1 MPVINLVCTSKALR
15 NAGAYVFADWRERR
29 LEGREK
35 KHFFI
40 RFPAAGSF
48 FIRIC
53 TDPDKDTKLKVFM
66 TGKIE
71 IRMQRVWLCEE
82 KTQVK
87 GRFFM
92 RKLCLAL
99 LVLALTIPTMGA
111 VNITLTRVG
120 DTNQLT
126 LGFTSDAEVRAF
138 AFDVTVTDAALLT
151 STITRVGGADANYYV
166 TPTNVGFTTIGNVLR
181 PWPYNSP
188 AVDANASKF
197 TVEMGS
203 LYASNDPCS
212 AHKFPPPLT
221 GNLVTF
227 YVAKAKRGAD
237 NQITVTVT
245 QANAKRGK
253 VVLKGPPVTSV
264 DPVLPAAVVLQWECM
279 QVGEKV
285 GGVQIG
291 AAEYANWITLNK
303 PLSWCHP
310 GHYLGD
316 ANLDCVIDTTDLFGV
331 NGDELW
337 AYMNSIGAS
346 WPDANYAPSD
356 DCNNDL
362 VIDTTDYFGW
372 SVPIAQEGL
381 VFGLLEALVVPPPC
395 SQGVLP

>member
-1 MPVINLVCTSKALR
+1 M
-15 NAGAYVFADWRERR
+15 
-29 LEGREK
+29 K
-35 KHFFI
+35 K
-40 RFPAAGSF
+40 
-48 FIRIC
+48 
-53 TDPDKDTKLKVFM
+53 V
-66 TGKIE
+66 
-71 IRMQRVWLCEE
+71 
-82 KTQVK
+82 
-87 GRFFM
+87 
-92 RKLCLAL
+92 CLAL

-120 DTNQLT
+120 DTNQLV
-126 LGFTSDAEVRAF
+126 LGYTTDLEVRAF

-166 TPTNVGFTTIGNVLR
+166 TPTNVGFTTIGGVLR

-227 YVAKAKRGAD
+227 YVDKAKRGAD
-237 NQITVTVT
+237 NKITVTVT
-245 QANAKRGK
+245 AANAKRGK
-253 VVLKGPPVTSV
+253 VVMKGPPVTSV
-264 DPVLPAAVVLQWECM
+264 DPVLPAAVELIFDCM
-279 QVGEKV
+279 LPGETV
-285 GGVQIG
+285 GGNLITPQMYADWIMIG
-291 AAEYANWITLNK
+291 K
-303 PLSWCHP
+303 PNSWCHP

-316 ANLDCVIDTTDLFGV
+316 ANLDCLIDTTDLFGV
-331 NGDELW
+331 NGDEPW
-337 AYMNSIGAS
+337 AYLNTIFAT

-362 VIDTTDYFGW
+362 TIDTTDYFGW
-372 SVPIAQEGL
+372 STPIAQEGL
-381 VFGLLEALVVPPPC
+381 VFGLTEAGVVPPPC